1 MRSASWKVRTSDKA
15 ITRHGKD
22 FLHTG
27 IAPGLEIGFSGSA
40 DDFDHRPNI
49 NFAMG
54 FDHAADLG
62 TFLIECTPGMSIES
76 TIHVSWAPSVD
87 ERGARVIGEIDFYA
101 DPATRRTSGI
111 AIRSQDGD
119 FWLSMNSARE
129 LGRVILSLSRPEHE
143 HVSRQEVEKE
153 AAVA

>member
-1 MRSASWKVRTSDKA
+1 MRSARWKVRASDNA
-15 ITRHGKD
+15 IVRHGED

-27 IAPGLEIGFSGSA
+27 KVGGLNIGFSGSTN
-40 DDFDHRPNI
+40 DLDHCLDI
-49 NFAMG
+49 NFAIG

-62 TFLIECTPGMSIES
+62 SFLIECTPGMGITS
-76 TIHVSWAPSVD
+76 TIHVAWNPPVD
-87 ERGARVIGEIDFYA
+87 EYGVTVIGEIEFHA
-101 DPATRRTSGI
+101 DKRTSGI
-111 AIRSQDGD
+111 LIWSKDGD